1 MIHIMTPGPQGPG
14 VLLWSGRAEDHMDK
28 PAGGWYNKSVR
39 KGHRREER
47 MRIMTDKEL
56 IAQTIERYTALQRIM
71 KADDPQ
77 KEMENQKRILEVM
90 LQAMGIVTEKLELE

>member
-1 MIHIMTPGPQGPG
+1 
-14 VLLWSGRAEDHMDK
+14 
-28 PAGGWYNKSVR
+28 
-39 KGHRREER
+39 
-47 MRIMTDKEL
+47 MTDKEL
-56 IAQTIERYTALQRIM
+56 IAQTIERYTALQQIM

>member
-1 MIHIMTPGPQGPG
+1 M
-14 VLLWSGRAEDHMDK
+14 
-28 PAGGWYNKSVR
+28 
-39 KGHRREER
+39 
-47 MRIMTDKEL
+47 MTDNEL